1 MTFTNT
7 DRYVVATAQ
16 AWDRLHLRLTRRA
29 AWIDH
34 EGPRFRSLKAP
45 WSA

>member
-7 DRYVVATAQ
+7 DRYGVATAQ
-16 AWDRLHLRLTRRA
+16 AWDRLHPQLTRRA

-34 EGPRFRSLKAP
+34 EGPASDH
-45 WSA
+45 